1 MRPPRP
7 LHRAFQGDVGGRPQ
21 LGGTLG
27 AETWRPP
34 DQAGPTLREDGR
46 LAADAAGGGPGD
58 SAQMRPAARRRTGA
72 ASGGSALPSGSAGP
86 RRELAGRPR
95 PRGER
100 DAGPTPSVQPLR
112 ARRPWGRPATGGAP
126 GNGKRGMAAG
136 LLGGLLHRQTGGRA
150 SGGPAASADG
160 QPGSWGACRVG
171 RRVGGESVNV
181 P

>member
-21 LGGTLG
+21 LEGTLG

-34 DQAGPTLREDGR
+34 DRAGPTLREDGR

-72 ASGGSALPSGSAGP
+72 ADGGSV
-86 RRELAGRPR
+86 RW
-95 PRGER
+95 
-100 DAGPTPSVQPLR
+100 LR
-112 ARRPWGRPATGGAP
+112 TAQRQRWAEEGAGGAP
-126 GNGKRGMAAG
+126 QASWGEGRRPHTQRPAPPCTEALGAARHRRGPGEREARDGCGAP
-136 LLGGLLHRQTGGRA
+136 
-150 SGGPAASADG
+150 GGPAASADG
-160 QPGSWGACRVG
+160 RPGFWGACRVG

>member
-1 MRPPRP
+1 METERLELGAGHTCGRPNPSTGHSRGTW
-7 LHRAFQGDVGGRPQ
+7 AGGRSLRGLSGRRPGDPQ
-21 LGGTLG
+21 TGQAPRSGKMEDSLLT
-27 AETWRPP
+27 R
-34 DQAGPTLREDGR
+34 QAGGR
-46 LAADAAGGGPGD
+46 GTAPRCGQRHEGGRG
-58 SAQMRPAARRRTGA
+58 QQTGA

-136 LLGGLLHRQTGGRA
+136 LLGGLLHRQTGDRA
-150 SGGPAASADG
+150 PGGPAASADG
-160 QPGSWGACRVG
+160 WGV
-171 RRVGGESVNV
+171 SQ
-181 P
+181 